1 MKWYLKVLQEYANF
15 NGRAGREEYWMFF
28 LFNIIVAFALGIAT
42 SVIQMMI
49 GANVSYVSI
58 IYQLGIFI
66 PSIAVAV
73 RRMHDTDRSGWWIIV
88 PIVGL
93 VFLCFKGHPDQN
105 RFGAAP

>member
-15 NGRAGREEYWMFF
+15 SGRAGREEYWMFF
-28 LFNIIVAFALGIAT
+28 LFNTLAAIAIGIAAA
-42 SVIQMMI
+42 VIQMVA
-49 GANVSYVSI
+49 GVDANYIAV

-73 RRMHDTDRSGWWIIV
+73 RRMHDTDHSGWWIIV
-88 PIVGL
+88 PIVGF
-93 VFLCFKGHPDQN
+93 VFLFFKGHPDQN